1 MKMKNR
7 ILKKIGYVG
16 LFESVLLFEAYR
28 VVLNCLI
35 IKFYA

>member
-16 LFESVLLFEAYR
+16 LFESVLFEAYR